1 MLGSMDPFTLLNY
14 SKRYQIAVKNYTIGI
29 DKRMHRYGDIAC
41 IDANGITVNGKP
53 KADKDS
59 FIHANKF
66 EYTTIDKKT
75 IKMILCQAPLKE
87 TTDDMLD
94 MILRHKVTV
103 VVVLVKSEEASEKQ
117 RKCTP
122 YFPTEHHTL
131 ETPGFTVIRL
141 RNKQLDKYFI
151 SETEYQLRSIPSEH
165 KSIYSLYKRIISLR
179 IDDYVAIHCSAG
191 VGRTGILALI
201 IYLIDTINYF
211 PTFDPIERL
220 KCIREHKYLAV
231 QKYNQSVFA
240 LVVVFE
246 HFKKQIDDMD
256 ADAYDRFLEI
266 AENLY
271 KKEKELE
278 DEAKKKIEEKCQQRH
293 ENKNKK

>member
-1 MLGSMDPFTLLNY
+1 MNIIFINSFL
-14 SKRYQIAVKNYTIGI
+14 IG
-29 DKRMHRYGDIAC
+29 
-41 IDANGITVNGKP
+41 
-53 KADKDS
+53 
-59 FIHANKF
+59 
-66 EYTTIDKKT
+66 
-75 IKMILCQAPLKE
+75 
-87 TTDDMLD
+87 
-94 MILRHKVTV
+94 
-103 VVVLVKSEEASEKQ
+103 
-117 RKCTP
+117 
-122 YFPTEHHTL
+122 
-131 ETPGFTVIRL
+131 
-141 RNKQLDKYFI
+141 
-151 SETEYQLRSIPSEH
+151 IPSEH
-165 KSIYSLYKRIISLR
+165 KSIFSLYKRIISLR

-231 QKYNQSVFA
+231 QKYNQFVFA

-278 DEAKKKIEEKCQQRH
+278 DEAKKKIEGKCQQRH